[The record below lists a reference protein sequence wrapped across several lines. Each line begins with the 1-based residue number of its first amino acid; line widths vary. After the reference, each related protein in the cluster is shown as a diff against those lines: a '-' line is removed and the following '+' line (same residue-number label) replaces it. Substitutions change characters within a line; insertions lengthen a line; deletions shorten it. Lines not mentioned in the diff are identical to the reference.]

1 MGRVSPGAGTGPEVE
16 TAGPAV
22 RRGRRA
28 RGSAGSSFH
37 YSFGL
42 LAPEQKRGIETVYA
56 FCRAVDD
63 LADEG
68 PIDPGRAAAVLRVYR
83 EEIALC
89 YGGGPALAVT
99 RDLQACVRRFGIPR
113 EPLEELLAGVEMDLR
128 VTRYETFE
136 DLRVYCRRVASA
148 VGLICLPIFGCRHPR
163 SRDYAVDLGIALQ
176 LTNILR
182 DLKADAARG
191 RIYLPLD
198 DMASFG
204 YSEAEL
210 LRGARTEAFVALMR
224 QQAGRAH
231 RHFESAAR
239 ALPESDRPRLLAAE
253 VMRAIYAK
261 LLRRIERD
269 DFRVFERRFAVPRLT
284 QLGVALRAWV
294 LGEV

>member
-1 MGRVSPGAGTGPEVE
+1 MGRVSPGAGTGREVQ
-16 TAGPAV
+16 AAAPAA
-22 RRGRRA
+22 RRV
-28 RGSAGSSFH
+28 RGSTGSSFH

-42 LAPEQKRGIETVYA
+42 LPPEQKRAIETVYA
-56 FCRAVDD
+56 FCRAIDD

-68 PIDPGRAAAVLRVYR
+68 PVDPGRAAAGLRVYR

-89 YGGGPALAVT
+89 YGGWPGLAVT

-113 EPLEELLAGVEMDLR
+113 EPLEDLLAGVEMDLG
-128 VTRYETFE
+128 VARYETFD

-148 VGLICLPIFGCRHPR
+148 VGLICLPIFGCRHPQ

-198 DMASFG
+198 EMASFG

-224 QQAGRAH
+224 HQAARAR
-231 RHFESAAR
+231 RHFENAAR
-239 ALPESDRPRLLAAE
+239 ALPEADRPRLLAAE
-253 VMRAIYAK
+253 VMRAIYVK

-269 DFRVFERRFAVPRLT
+269 HFRVFDRRFAVPRLA
-284 QLGVALRAWV
+284 QLGVALRARV